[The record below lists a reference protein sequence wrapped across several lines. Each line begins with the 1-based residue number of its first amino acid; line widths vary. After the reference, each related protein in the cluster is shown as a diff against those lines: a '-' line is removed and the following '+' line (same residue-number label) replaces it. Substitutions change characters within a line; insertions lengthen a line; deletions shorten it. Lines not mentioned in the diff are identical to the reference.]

1 MTEKLERSQKTTAD
15 VEFETE
21 LEAIRAVLGALTPL
35 GGDARASVI
44 SYVFRKLGISFGDAE
59 YLPRHPEPAREA
71 SRSVPVS
78 RPELVDIRTLKEE
91 KQPSSARE
99 MAVLVAYYLSE
110 LAPIIERKGEIS
122 ADDIRQYFKQ
132 AAFKLPASPE
142 MTLVHTRNA
151 GYLDGGSARG
161 LYKLNAVGYN
171 LIVHSLPAGPGT
183 LKPRRRSKG
192 STMKRRRS

>member
-1 MTEKLERSQKTTAD
+1 MTERLGKSQKTTSD

-35 GGDARASVI
+35 SEEARSSVI
-44 SYVFRKLGISFGDAE
+44 SYVFRKLGVSSGEAD
-59 YLPRHPEPAREA
+59 YVRHRAEPAREV
-71 SRSVPVS
+71 SRSAQPS
-78 RPELVDIRTLKEE
+78 RSEIVDVRTLKEE

-99 MAVLVAYYLSE
+99 MAVLIAYYLSE
-110 LAPIIERKGEIS
+110 LAPAIERKDEIS

-151 GYLDGGSARG
+151 GYLDSGSARG

-183 LKPRRRSKG
+183 LKPRRRKRG
-192 STMKRRRS
+192 SARK

>member
-1 MTEKLERSQKTTAD
+1 MTEKVEKSSKSGAD

-21 LEAIRAVLGALTPL
+21 LEAIRVVLGALSPL
-35 GGDARASVI
+35 ADDARASVI
-44 SYVFRKLGISFGDAE
+44 SYVFRKLGISGVAG
-59 YLPRHPEPAREA
+59 PRAQPEPIREA
-71 SRSVPVS
+71 VQTAALRSGI
-78 RPELVDIRTLKEE
+78 VDIRTLKEE

-110 LAPIIERKGEIS
+110 EAPVLERKEEIS

-132 AAFKLPASPE
+132 ARFKLPASPE

-151 GYLDGGSARG
+151 GYLDSGSSRG

-171 LIVHSLPAGPGT
+171 LIV
-183 LKPRRRSKG
+183 
-192 STMKRRRS
+192 

>member
-1 MTEKLERSQKTTAD
+1 MAEKMEKSSKSGGD
-15 VEFETE
+15 IEFESE
-21 LEAIRAVLGALTPL
+21 LEAIRVVLGALSPL
-35 GGDARASVI
+35 AEDARASVI
-44 SYVFRKLGISFGDAE
+44 SYVFRKLGISGVPA
-59 YLPRHPEPAREA
+59 PRAQPEPIRDVAQTIPL
-71 SRSVPVS
+71 RSGI
-78 RPELVDIRTLKEE
+78 VDIRSLKEE

-110 LAPIIERKGEIS
+110 EAPLLERKEEIS

-151 GYLDGGSARG
+151 GYLDSGSSRG

-171 LIVHSLPAGPGT
+171 LIVHSLPAAPGT
-183 LKPRRRSKG
+183 VRLGRRNKKNAA
-192 STMKRRRS
+192 TKRAS